1 MEKKKT
7 KNYLVSFLRFLL
19 GPKLLFCLTW
29 AFARAKGGLVL
40 FSGLFI
46 IIGILY
52 ISSPNRLVIDKY
64 GDVNG
69 VINQLRLY
77 TQGRKFLYNQLDL
90 ANAIIHSNGS
100 SDRSIAYLMEE
111 VEDQMESVE
120 RSMGLSSELSR
131 ADILRREA
139 DRIERRNFVEYI
151 ERLRQ
156 RRIEDCN
163 SIIPYVQS
171 LIRLTGPSNTPWI
184 LLGCFVFAIT
194 FIVVLMYPNP
204 FRKFAVDPEVE
215 PSNAL
220 KHYLD
225 ELSADDLKSKTII
238 YHLHGIQARLAEMLT
253 NEGIEDETVGV
264 SFPYFNNGYL
274 ARGLVRQLSK
284 DYVGASK
291 DYDDVFRDGIS
302 DPTASYYYFSGTA
315 YYHLRNYDAS
325 LNTLDFLIH
334 FYKAEP
340 STYYFR
346 GLTKLRLNN
355 ENGARIDFKIACE
368 RGYSRAEM
376 LLKLLDLH
384 ELSLR

>member
-1 MEKKKT
+1 MAKKKT

-19 GPKLLFCLTW
+19 GPKLIFFLTW

-46 IIGILY
+46 IIGFLY

-77 TQGRKFLYNQLDL
+77 TQGRKFLYNQVDL

-111 VEDQMESVE
+111 VEDQMESIE
-120 RSMGLSSELSR
+120 RSMGISNEISR

-139 DRIERRNFVEYI
+139 DRIERRDTEEYI

-156 RRIEDCN
+156 KRIEDCN
-163 SIIPYVQS
+163 RIIPYIQS
-171 LIRLTGPSNTPWI
+171 LIRLTGPSYTPWI

-204 FRKFAVDPEVE
+204 FRKFVVDPEVE

-225 ELSADDLKSKTII
+225 EFSADDLKSKTII
-238 YHLHGIQARLAEMLT
+238 YHLHGIQARLAEMLN
-253 NEGIEDETVGV
+253 NEGTEDETVGV
-264 SFPYFNNGYL
+264 SIPYFNNGFL
-274 ARGLVRQLSK
+274 VRGLIKQLCK
-284 DYVGASK
+284 DYVGALK
-291 DYDDVFRDGIS
+291 DYDDVFKVGIS
-302 DPTASYYYFSGTA
+302 EPTASYYYFKGTA
-315 YYHLRNYDAS
+315 YYHLSNYEAS
-325 LNTLDFLIH
+325 LNTMDYLIH
-334 FYKAEP
+334 YYQAQP
-340 STYYFR
+340 SAYYFR
-346 GLTKLRLNN
+346 GLTKLRLKD
-355 ENGARIDFKIACE
+355 ENGARLDFEIACK
-368 RGYSRAEM
+368 RGYDRAEM
-376 LLKLLDLH
+376 ILKLLDLQ
-384 ELSLR
+384 ELTLK